1 MSVSETHISLLKEKF
16 SDMLIQVE
24 TPEENRIKVYVP
36 AENLLETMNFI
47 AKELN
52 FPSLESI
59 AGVDWETHFEVV
71 YHIDRWDGDPNVIQI
86 HVKLENRDNPE
97 VPSITSIWASAN
109 WHERELFDL
118 YGIRVSNHPNLK
130 RLLLPDDW
138 DELEHK
144 HISEL
149 YPMRKSYKLPEK
161 PFSYKPQPKK

>member
-1 MSVSETHISLLKEKF
+1 MSSEEHLSKLKAGLGNLLIEAEIS
-16 SDMLIQVE
+16 D
-24 TPEENRIKVYVP
+24 TNRIKIQVSS
-36 AENLLETMNFI
+36 ENLLELMKFI
-47 AKELN
+47 ADDLN

-71 YHIDRWDGDPNVIQI
+71 YHVDRWDGDPTVIQV

-118 YGIRVSNHPNLK
+118 YGIHVSNHPNLK
-130 RLLLPDDW
+130 RLLLPEDW
-138 DELEHK
+138 DDFEHK

-161 PFSYKPQPKK
+161 PFSYKPQPKQ